1 MPSCV
6 PSRASA
12 VSVSPAI
19 TLRQPPR
26 DINAD
31 RKRCCAVSLSTIMTV
46 RVSCVFAI
54 FSVPPPSHNDAS
66 AHLCRLSLSCR
77 DLRHRGKRAI
87 KGNGISAAGERSK
100 ALEHRSEEHTSELQS
115 LMRISYAVFCLK
127 KKTT

>member
-1 MPSCV
+1 MFLYFFFFFNGYGDNRDPNIRTHPFPTRLS
-6 PSRASA
+6 SDL
-12 VSVSPAI
+12 

-26 DINAD
+26 YINAD

-87 KGNGISAAGERSK
+87 KGNGI
-100 ALEHRSEEHTSELQS
+100 
-115 LMRISYAVFCLK
+115 
-127 KKTT
+127 